1 MIITT
6 STILSTPRCEPWTDE
21 RTIEFMNTEPYDTP
35 GSKSLQNFLDSE
47 GVLDIKLDEIF
58 WVIINCISPYQL
70 KDFCIKTLELYAEK
84 SLTPF
89 DSISYGLYY
98 IIDGMDESNEK
109 LISITEDIVYAMK
122 NELVVHG
129 DVTYKYKLYK
139 LTNIFLE
146 NIKNNSDLIPV
157 LKKICW
163 VLINDFPDD
172 INYSTLI
179 TDIISLYE

>member
-1 MIITT
+1 MILTT
-6 STILSTPRCEPWTDE
+6 STILSIPRCEPWTDE
-21 RTIEFMNTEPYDTP
+21 RVIEFMNTEPYYSP
-35 GSKSLQNFLDSE
+35 GSKTLQNFLDSE
-47 GVLDIKLDEIF
+47 GTLDIKLDEIL
-58 WVIINCISPYQL
+58 WVVINCMGIYEL
-70 KDFCIKTLELYAEK
+70 KDFCVKNLELYAEK

-89 DSISYGLYY
+89 DSVAYGLYY
-98 IIDGMDESNEK
+98 IVDEMDESNEK

-122 NELVVHG
+122 YELMLHG

-146 NIKNNSDLIPV
+146 NIKTKSDLIPV

-163 VLINDFPDD
+163 VLIGDFPND
-172 INYSTLI
+172 INYSTII